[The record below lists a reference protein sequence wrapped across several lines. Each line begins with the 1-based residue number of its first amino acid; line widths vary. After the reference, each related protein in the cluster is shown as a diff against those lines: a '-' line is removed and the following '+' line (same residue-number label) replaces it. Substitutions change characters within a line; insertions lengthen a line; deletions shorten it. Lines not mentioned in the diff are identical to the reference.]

1 MKEAWQKAP
10 LTSLI
15 ILIQVL
21 VFILMTLAGG
31 STNSQVLV
39 EFGARYTPLI
49 KAGEWWRLITPG
61 FVHIGLT
68 HLVVNSVT
76 LYFIGMYIENLFGH
90 WRFLA
95 IYLVST
101 LMGNLASAVFL
112 PQSISAGASTGI
124 FGLFGAFLMLG
135 LAFWDEPAIH
145 SLAHQF
151 LILVLLNLG
160 TDILV
165 PGIDLAGHDEVM
177 GMSVDAGFDTKLYV
191 CNNIQLI
198 REMADP
204 IQFLHVVHN
213 DPSDVVLKRHPD
225 LFIRLVVAVEADLFH
240 READRKSGKHLAA
253 RNNVCAQSLFIG
265 DPVHLLAAESLGC
278 KADPAVSTV
287 ELLDRRAIGAHGS
300 ADLVLFHNVERRT
313 VLFGENGRIDSAEDE
328 MTCFIYGDVS
338 FHFQIPFLFCLFM

>member
-1 MKEAWQKAP
+1 M
-10 LTSLI
+10 
-15 ILIQVL
+15 
-21 VFILMTLAGG
+21 
-31 STNSQVLV
+31 
-39 EFGARYTPLI
+39 
-49 KAGEWWRLITPG
+49 ITPG

-165 PGIDLAGHDEVM
+165 PGIDLAGHL
-177 GMSVDAGFDTKLYV
+177 GGLLGGFF
-191 CNNIQLI
+191 
-198 REMADP
+198 MAA
-204 IQFLHVVHN
+204 VVGAPRLGRM
-213 DPSDVVLKRHPD
+213 DLLKRF
-225 LFIRLVVAVEADLFH
+225 L
-240 READRKSGKHLAA
+240 SGTILIVTITAF
-253 RNNVCAQSLFIG
+253 LEMG
-265 DPVHLLAAESLGC
+265 LL
-278 KADPAVSTV
+278 K
-287 ELLDRRAIGAHGS
+287 
-300 ADLVLFHNVERRT
+300 
-313 VLFGENGRIDSAEDE
+313 
-328 MTCFIYGDVS
+328 
-338 FHFQIPFLFCLFM
+338 

>member
-15 ILIQVL
+15 ILIQVI

-31 STNSQVLV
+31 STNSQVLI

-61 FVHIGLT
+61 FVHIGFT

-165 PGIDLAGHDEVM
+165 PGIDLAGHL
-177 GMSVDAGFDTKLYV
+177 GGLLGGFFMAAVVGAPRLGRMDLLKRFLSGTILIVTITVFFGNGIAKMKP
-191 CNNIQLI
+191 I
-198 REMADP
+198 RE
-204 IQFLHVVHN
+204 IRTLY
-213 DPSDVVLKRHPD
+213 DVQQLLKRFNVFVYVGKRLWDIELMAIEVDNLYQAGVLDKD
-225 LFIRLVVAVEADLFH
+225 LYMQA
-240 READRKSGKHLAA
+240 K
-253 RNNVCAQSLFIG
+253 
-265 DPVHLLAAESLGC
+265 
-278 KADPAVSTV
+278 
-287 ELLDRRAIGAHGS
+287 
-300 ADLVLFHNVERRT
+300 LVLRKEH
-313 VLFGENGRIDSAEDE
+313 RIEEELNQKNKSP
-328 MTCFIYGDVS
+328 Y
-338 FHFQIPFLFCLFM
+338 